1 MRTHPARGRHD
12 EPVPIIDNA
21 VYVDGRRIDDPS
33 SLEQTFEHMRAADG
47 MAWIG
52 LLRPTAEE
60 LQEVAAE
67 LSLHPL
73 AVEDAL
79 EGHQRA
85 KLERYG
91 DTLFVV
97 LRPARYVDERET
109 VEFGELHVFVG
120 ADFVVTVRHAEG
132 PDLAAVRA
140 RMQGAPDLLRLGPE
154 AVLYAILDQVV
165 DDYAPVIRGLQAD
178 IDEID
183 DALFQGGDTGLAR
196 RIYEL
201 AREVVSF
208 QRATTPLAA
217 MIEALRDGADQH
229 AVDVELRRSLRDVL
243 DHVLRVNER
252 AASFRAVLH
261 NALTVNATLVTER
274 HTETAL
280 AQNES
285 VKKISG
291 WAAILFA
298 PSLVG
303 TVYGMNFEHMPELDW
318 TFGYP
323 MALGLMA
330 ATSVGLYLVFRGK
343 RWL

>member
-1 MRTHPARGRHD
+1 
-12 EPVPIIDNA
+12 VPIIDNA

-33 SLEQTFEHMRAADG
+33 SLEQTFEHMRAASG

-91 DTLFVV
+91 DSLFVV
-97 LRPARYVDERET
+97 LRPARYLDAHEA

-140 RMQGAPDLLRLGPE
+140 RMEASPELLRLGPA

-165 DDYAPVIRGLQAD
+165 DDYLPVVAGLQDD

-183 DALFQGGDTGLAR
+183 DVLFQGGEPGLAR

-201 AREVVSF
+201 AREVVAF
-208 QRATTPLAA
+208 QRATTPLEA
-217 MIEALRDGADQH
+217 MVESLRSTAEERG
-229 AVDVELRRSLRDVL
+229 DVELRRALRDVV
-243 DHVLRVNER
+243 DHVIRVQEKVV
-252 AASFRAVLH
+252 SFRSVLH

-298 PSLVG
+298 PSLVAG
-303 TVYGMNFEHMPELDW
+303 VYGMNFDRMPELHW

-323 MALGLMA
+323 FAIGLMV
-330 ATSVGLYLVFRGK
+330 ATSVALYAVFRLK

>member
-1 MRTHPARGRHD
+1 M
-12 EPVPIIDNA
+12 PIIDNA
-21 VYVDGRRIDDPS
+21 VYVDGRRIDDPA
-33 SLEQTFEHMRAADG
+33 SLEQTFEHMRDASG

-52 LLRPTAEE
+52 LLRPTEAE
-60 LQEVAAE
+60 LQEVATE

-97 LRPARYVDERET
+97 LRPARYVDDREA

-140 RMQGAPDLLRLGPE
+140 RMEGEPDLLRLGPQ

-165 DDYAPVIRGLQAD
+165 DDYAPVVHGLQAD

-183 DALFQGGDTGLAR
+183 DSLFQGGDAGLAR

-201 AREVVSF
+201 AREIVSF
-208 QRATTPLAA
+208 QRATTPLVG
-217 MIEALRDGADQH
+217 MLETLRDGAES
-229 AVDVELRRSLRDVL
+229 AEVDVELRRSLRDVL
-243 DHVLRVNER
+243 DHVIRVNER
-252 AASFRAVLH
+252 AAAFRGVLH

-298 PSLVG
+298 PSLVAA
-303 TVYGMNFEHMPELDW
+303 VYGMNFDRMPELHW
-318 TFGYP
+318 AFGYP
-323 MALGLMA
+323 MALALMA
-330 ATSVGLYLVFRGK
+330 ATSVALYAVFRIK